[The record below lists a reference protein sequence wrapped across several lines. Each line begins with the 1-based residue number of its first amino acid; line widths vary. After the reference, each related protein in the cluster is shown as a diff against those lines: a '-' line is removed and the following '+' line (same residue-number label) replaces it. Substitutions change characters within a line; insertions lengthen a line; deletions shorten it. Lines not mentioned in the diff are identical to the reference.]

1 MAAGPAGLRVG
12 TGRVAFVR
20 VRVRVGGLNVV
31 VLGCSFVLFC
41 ASFLNLLN
49 GPVPILAFSI
59 QQYLNEFD
67 L

>member
-1 MAAGPAGLRVG
+1 MAAGSAELRFG

-31 VLGCSFVLFC
+31 VLGCSFVSFSG

-49 GPVPILAFSI
+49 GPVSTSHFQSNSI
-59 QQYLNEFD
+59 
-67 L
+67 